1 MGVVEA
7 GAERVVGWSS
17 VRARR
22 RRGEKGGRWEEE
34 GRCIVCVIVE
44 GWGVEGGLVQGVG
57 GGEDEVEGWS
67 RVMKK
72 RDG

>member
-7 GAERVVGWSS
+7 GAERVVGRSS

-44 GWGVEGGLVQGVG
+44 GCGGWWVG
-57 GGEDEVEGWS
+57 S
-67 RVMKK
+67 
-72 RDG
+72 